1 MWTAAAAALPVIVVV
16 LVLVAVTLGALVFTA
31 SGFDSLFAVVAVE
44 WLVINLVPLSVDDVA
59 LGFLPLLPAL
69 VLVSVLAR
77 QTRTVLADVERPGPR
92 EAGSAV
98 AGVVL
103 AAVLVTVLATLVVGS
118 ADSDF
123 AVAPVNLPAALGW
136 TVAVAAVGSG
146 LGVWLYFR
154 SELREALPLWVR
166 GGLHLGAAFVT
177 VVWAVATALVL
188 IGLLGAWGNVANVLG
203 IGKDFL
209 GIASLAAISAAYLP
223 NVVAA
228 AGAVVVGGEAHLG
241 EASVSV
247 FAVSRG
253 PLPEVP
259 LAAVV
264 PTTDPHWV
272 VQGLLLVT
280 VLAAA
285 VLARSVAHWF
295 RTTADA
301 VKATWLGAVVVALVM
316 AITPVVAGGRLGA
329 LGTVGTGSLIA
340 AGTALLIFGVI
351 GSATIALSLAGLTR
365 RRERAESELAR
376 RRRRAG
382 TLAPTA
388 GEPAASDAEPGSE
401 RAPVPEAEA
410 HPDREPGARP
420 GPAPETEDVDDH
432 GDGGDGGPGTDGDDG
447 DDEADGAEDSAA
459 EFDDEPEEAP
469 GDRDGEE
476 VDADDGAD
484 EYDGDDERDD
494 EHDEHDEDEPD
505 SAGDAPDADDPQ
517 DSDRPEPRV
526 ETGELASSEG
536 AEESGSGVDDD
547 ETDASD
553 ERGSER

>member
-1 MWTAAAAALPVIVVV
+1 
-16 LVLVAVTLGALVFTA
+16 
-31 SGFDSLFAVVAVE
+31 
-44 WLVINLVPLSVDDVA
+44 
-59 LGFLPLLPAL
+59 
-69 VLVSVLAR
+69 
-77 QTRTVLADVERPGPR
+77 
-92 EAGSAV
+92 
-98 AGVVL
+98 
-103 AAVLVTVLATLVVGS
+103 
-118 ADSDF
+118 
-123 AVAPVNLPAALGW
+123 
-136 TVAVAAVGSG
+136 
-146 LGVWLYFR
+146 
-154 SELREALPLWVR
+154 
-166 GGLHLGAAFVT
+166 
-177 VVWAVATALVL
+177 
-188 IGLLGAWGNVANVLG
+188 
-203 IGKDFL
+203 
-209 GIASLAAISAAYLP
+209 
-223 NVVAA
+223 
-228 AGAVVVGGEAHLG
+228 GEAHLG

-285 VLARSVAHWF
+285 VLARSVAHWC

-388 GEPAASDAEPGSE
+388 GGPAAPDAEPGSE

-420 GPAPETEDVDDH
+420 GPASVAEDVHDR
-432 GDGGDGGPGTDGDDG
+432 GVGGGDGGHGGPGSDGDDG

-505 SAGDAPDADDPQ
+505 SAGDAPD
-517 DSDRPEPRV
+517 
-526 ETGELASSEG
+526 
-536 AEESGSGVDDD
+536 
-547 ETDASD
+547 
-553 ERGSER
+553 